1 MEQSLLMKNKSKKWK
16 WFLLIIPALMI
27 LGIITNTLDD
37 MKSKDGIYYL
47 TVKNESTKTASL
59 DKTSWIKI
67 EGEQITIKEG
77 GKEYTYSFNTEN
89 EEFTRDSVHYSCLI
103 YDGLLTLLGDQPQ
116 KELPE
121 YVSPNSSWYSGYEK
135 GQVKLKD

>member
-1 MEQSLLMKNKSKKWK
+1 
-16 WFLLIIPALMI
+16 MI
-27 LGIITNTLDD
+27 LGIIRINLDE

-77 GKEYTYSFNTEN
+77 SSEHTYSYDTEN
-89 EEFTRDSVHYSCLI
+89 NEFVRDSEKYSCMI
-103 YDGLLTLLGDQPQ
+103 YDGLLTLSGEQPQ
-116 KELPE
+116 KGLPE

-135 GQVKLKD
+135 GQVKIKD

>member
-1 MEQSLLMKNKSKKWK
+1 MKNKSKKWK

-27 LGIITNTLDD
+27 LGIITTTLDE

-77 GKEYTYSFNTEN
+77 SSEHTYLYDPEN
-89 EEFTRDSVHYSCLI
+89 EEFTRDSEKYSCMI
-103 YDGLLTLLGDQPQ
+103 YDGLLTLSGDQPQ
-116 KELPE
+116 KELSE

-135 GQVKLKD
+135 GQVKIKD

>member
-1 MEQSLLMKNKSKKWK
+1 MKNKSKKWK

-27 LGIITNTLDD
+27 LGIIRINLDE

-67 EGEQITIKEG
+67 EGEKITIKEG
-77 GKEYTYSFNTEN
+77 SKEYTYSFDTEN
-89 EEFTRDSVHYSCLI
+89 EEFTRDSVKYSCLI
-103 YDGLLTLLGDQPQ
+103 LEGTLTLSGDQSQ
-116 KELPE
+116 GELPE
-121 YVSPNSSWYSGYEK
+121 YVSPNSSLYSGYEK
-135 GQVKLKD
+135 GQVKITN

>member
-1 MEQSLLMKNKSKKWK
+1 M
-16 WFLLIIPALMI
+16 II
-27 LGIITNTLDD
+27 GIIRITLDE

-77 GKEYTYSFNTEN
+77 SSEHTYSYDPEN
-89 EEFTRDSVHYSCLI
+89 EEFTRDSEKYSCMI
-103 YDGLLTLLGDQPQ
+103 YDGLLTLSGDQSQ

-121 YVSPNSSWYSGYEK
+121 YVSPDSSWYSAYEK
-135 GQVKLKD
+135 GQVEIKD

>member
-1 MEQSLLMKNKSKKWK
+1 MKNKFKKWK

-27 LGIITNTLDD
+27 FGIIRITLDE

-47 TVKNESTKTASL
+47 TVKNKSTKTASL

-67 EGEQITIKEG
+67 EGEKITIKEG
-77 GKEYTYSFNTEN
+77 GKEYSYSFDTEN
-89 EEFTRDSVHYSCLI
+89 EEFTRDSVKYSCMI
-103 YDGLLTLLGDQPQ
+103 YDGLLTLLGEQPQ

-121 YVSPNSSWYSGYEK
+121 YVSPESSWYSGYEK
-135 GQVKLKD
+135 GQVKITN

>member
-1 MEQSLLMKNKSKKWK
+1 
-16 WFLLIIPALMI
+16 MI
-27 LGIITNTLDD
+27 LGIIRINLDE

-77 GKEYTYSFNTEN
+77 SSEHTYSYDTEN
-89 EEFTRDSVHYSCLI
+89 EEFTRDSEKYFCMI
-103 YDGLLTLLGDQPQ
+103 YDGLLTLSGDQPQ

-121 YVSPNSSWYSGYEK
+121 YVSPDSSWYSAYEK
-135 GQVKLKD
+135 GQVKIKE

>member
-1 MEQSLLMKNKSKKWK
+1 
-16 WFLLIIPALMI
+16 MI
-27 LGIITNTLDD
+27 LGIITTTIED

-47 TVKNESTKTASL
+47 IVKNESTKTASL

-67 EGEQITIKEG
+67 EGEQITIKEDS
-77 GKEYTYSFNTEN
+77 KEYIYSFDTEN

-103 YDGLLTLLGDQPQ
+103 HDGLLTLSGDQPK

-121 YVSPNSSWYSGYEK
+121 YVSPNSSWYSGYEQGK
-135 GQVKLKD
+135 VKIK

>member
-1 MEQSLLMKNKSKKWK
+1 MVTDEKKSKKWK
-16 WFLLIIPALMI
+16 WILLIIPALMI
-27 LGIITNTLDD
+27 IGIIRITLDE

-77 GKEYTYSFNTEN
+77 SSEHTYSYDTEN
-89 EEFTRDSVHYSCLI
+89 NEFVRDS
-103 YDGLLTLLGDQPQ
+103 
-116 KELPE
+116 E
-121 YVSPNSSWYSGYEK
+121 
-135 GQVKLKD
+135 

>member
-1 MEQSLLMKNKSKKWK
+1 M
-16 WFLLIIPALMI
+16 II
-27 LGIITNTLDD
+27 GIIRITLDE

-67 EGEQITIKEG
+67 EGEQITVKEG
-77 GKEYTYSFNTEN
+77 SSERTYSYDTEN
-89 EEFTRDSVHYSCLI
+89 DEFVRDSVKYSCLI
-103 YDGLLTLLGDQPQ
+103 YDGILTLSGDQPQ

-121 YVSPNSSWYSGYEK
+121 YVSPDSSWYSAYEK
-135 GQVKLKD
+135 GQVEIKD

>member
-1 MEQSLLMKNKSKKWK
+1 MKNKSKKWK

-27 LGIITNTLDD
+27 LGIITTILDD
-37 MKSKDGIYYL
+37 MKSDDGIYYL
-47 TVKNESTKTASL
+47 IVKNESTKTASL

-77 GKEYTYSFNTEN
+77 GKE
-89 EEFTRDSVHYSCLI
+89 FTRDSVHYTCLI
-103 YDGLLTLLGDQPQ
+103 HDGLLTLSGEQPQ

-121 YVSPNSSWYSGYEK
+121 YVSPESSWYSGYEK
-135 GQVKLKD
+135 GQVKITN

>member
-1 MEQSLLMKNKSKKWK
+1 MKNKSKKWK
-16 WFLLIIPALMI
+16 LFLLIIPAFMI
-27 LGIITNTLDD
+27 LGIITTTLDD

-67 EGEQITIKEG
+67 EGEQITLKEG
-77 GKEYTYSFNTEN
+77 SKEYTYSFDTEN
-89 EEFTRDSVHYSCLI
+89 KEFTRDSVKYSCLI
-103 YDGLLTLLGDQPQ
+103 HDGTLTLSGDQPQ
-116 KELPE
+116 GELPE

-135 GQVKLKD
+135 GQVKITN

>member
-1 MEQSLLMKNKSKKWK
+1 MKNKSKKWK
-16 WFLLIIPALMI
+16 WFLLIIPALVI
-27 LGIITNTLDD
+27 LGIIRINIDE

-77 GKEYTYSFNTEN
+77 SSEHTYSFDPEN
-89 EEFTRDSVHYSCLI
+89 EEFTRDSEKYSCMI
-103 YDGLLTLLGDQPQ
+103 YDGLLTLSGDQPQ

-121 YVSPNSSWYSGYEK
+121 YVSPDSSWYSAYEK
-135 GQVKLKD
+135 GQVKIKD

>member
-1 MEQSLLMKNKSKKWK
+1 MEMV
-16 WFLLIIPALMI
+16 LLIIPALMI

-67 EGEQITIKEG
+67 EGEQITLKEG
-77 GKEYTYSFNTEN
+77 SSERTYSYDTEN
-89 EEFTRDSVHYSCLI
+89 DEFVRDSVKYSCLI
-103 YDGLLTLLGDQPQ
+103 YGWNFNTFRR
-116 KELPE
+116 
-121 YVSPNSSWYSGYEK
+121 SATR
-135 GQVKLKD
+135 

>member
-1 MEQSLLMKNKSKKWK
+1 MKNKSKKWK

-27 LGIITNTLDD
+27 LGIIRINLDE

-67 EGEQITIKEG
+67 DGEQITIKEG
-77 GKEYTYSFNTEN
+77 SSEHTYSYDPEN
-89 EEFTRDSVHYSCLI
+89 EEFTRDSEKYSCMI
-103 YDGLLTLLGDQPQ
+103 YDGLLLFQEISHKRNYLNMSVQIAVGIQHT
-116 KELPE
+116 K
-121 YVSPNSSWYSGYEK
+121 K
-135 GQVKLKD
+135 GK

>member
-1 MEQSLLMKNKSKKWK
+1 MKNKSKKWK

-27 LGIITNTLDD
+27 LGIITTTLDE

-47 TVKNESTKTASL
+47 TVKNQSTKTASL

-89 EEFTRDSVHYSCLI
+89 DQAA
-103 YDGLLTLLGDQPQ
+103 DLTH
-116 KELPE
+116 
-121 YVSPNSSWYSGYEK
+121 EK
-135 GQVKLKD
+135 GIYPAFHMNKRYWITVPLDDTFTDEKVLELFEISWDLTRKKK

>member
-1 MEQSLLMKNKSKKWK
+1 MVTDEKKSKKWK
-16 WFLLIIPALMI
+16 WILLIIPALMI
-27 LGIITNTLDD
+27 IGIIRITLDE

-77 GKEYTYSFNTEN
+77 SSEHTYSYDTEN
-89 EEFTRDSVHYSCLI
+89 NEFVRESEKYSCMI
-103 YDGLLTLLGDQPQ
+103 YDGLLTLSGDQPQ

-135 GQVKLKD
+135 GQVKIKD

>member
-1 MEQSLLMKNKSKKWK
+1 
-16 WFLLIIPALMI
+16 MI
-27 LGIITNTLDD
+27 LGIIRINLDE

-47 TVKNESTKTASL
+47 MVKNESTKTASL

-77 GKEYTYSFNTEN
+77 SSEHTYSFDPED
-89 EEFTRDSVHYSCLI
+89 EEFTRDSEKYTCLI
-103 YDGLLTLLGDQPQ
+103 HDGLLTLSGDQPQ

-121 YVSPNSSWYSGYEK
+121 YVSSNSSWYSGYEK
-135 GQVKLKD
+135 GQVKIKD

>member
-1 MEQSLLMKNKSKKWK
+1 MKNKSKKWK
-16 WFLLIIPALMI
+16 WFLLMIPALMI
-27 LGIITNTLDD
+27 LGIIRINLDE

-47 TVKNESTKTASL
+47 IVKNESTKTASL
-59 DKTSWIKI
+59 DKTSWVKI
-67 EGEQITIKEG
+67 EGEQITLKEG
-77 GKEYTYSFNTEN
+77 SKESTYSFDTEN
-89 EEFTRDSVHYSCLI
+89 EEFTRDSIHYSCMI
-103 YDGLLTLLGDQPQ
+103 YDGRLTLLGDQPQ

>member
-1 MEQSLLMKNKSKKWK
+1 MKNKSKNWK

-27 LGIITNTLDD
+27 LGIITTTLDE

-67 EGEQITIKEG
+67 EGEQITVKEG
-77 GKEYTYSFNTEN
+77 SSERTYSYDPEN
-89 EEFTRDSVHYSCLI
+89 DEFVRDSVKYSCLI
-103 YDGLLTLLGDQPQ
+103 HDGLLTLSGDQPQ

-121 YVSPNSSWYSGYEK
+121 YVSQNSSWYSGYEK
-135 GQVKLKD
+135 GQVKIKD